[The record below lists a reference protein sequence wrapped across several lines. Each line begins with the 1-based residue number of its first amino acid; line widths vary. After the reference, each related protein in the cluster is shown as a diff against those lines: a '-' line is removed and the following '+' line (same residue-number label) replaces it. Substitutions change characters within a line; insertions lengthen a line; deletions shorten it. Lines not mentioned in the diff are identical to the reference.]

1 MRRRRSWVIL
11 PAPSLCPRH
20 YPASF
25 IGGFSRRREAG
36 SANLFCRSAA
46 FRGYRFLL
54 LSFTNAPARSTFPDY
69 ADVAAAEGQSQCGL
83 MIDHVHLPTEEN
95 ARIWSEKAADLQNR
109 SALHLLNSARHTRNH
124 PGAQR
129 ATPPESGGEF
139 RRTAK

>member
-20 YPASF
+20 SLASL

-54 LSFTNAPARSTFPDY
+54 LSFTIAPARSTFPAY
-69 ADVAAAEGQSQCGL
+69 AGVNAAEVQSQCGL
-83 MIDHVHLPTEEN
+83 MIDHVHLPTDEN
-95 ARIWSEKAADLQNR
+95 VRI
-109 SALHLLNSARHTRNH
+109 
-124 PGAQR
+124 
-129 ATPPESGGEF
+129 
-139 RRTAK
+139 

>member
-1 MRRRRSWVIL
+1 MRRRRGALL

-54 LSFTNAPARSTFPDY
+54 LSFTTAPARSTFPAY
-69 ADVAAAEGQSQCGL
+69 AGVDAAEVQSQCGL
-83 MIDHVHLPTEEN
+83 MIDHVHLPTDEN
-95 ARIWSEKAADLQNR
+95 VRI
-109 SALHLLNSARHTRNH
+109 
-124 PGAQR
+124 
-129 ATPPESGGEF
+129 
-139 RRTAK
+139 